1 VDVSPEDPDAY
12 YNLGACLINV
22 GRTDEAQAAFSKAVE
37 LKPDYI
43 DAYYQIG
50 TIAIG
55 QNKIPEAVAA
65 LEKFL
70 SLAPDHEKA
79 PVAKQLLEY
88 LKK

>member
-1 VDVSPEDPDAY
+1 MA
-12 YNLGACLINV
+12 
-22 GRTDEAQAAFSKAVE
+22 E